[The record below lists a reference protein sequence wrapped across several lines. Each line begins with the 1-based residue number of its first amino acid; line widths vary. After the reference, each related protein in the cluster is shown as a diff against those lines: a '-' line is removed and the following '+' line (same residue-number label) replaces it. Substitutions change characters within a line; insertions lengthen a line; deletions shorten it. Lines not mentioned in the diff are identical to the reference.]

1 VRLIRVGDKI
11 ISWEKVSTALAEMLN
26 RRSKG
31 ATQQEVAKAFG
42 IERAFVSY
50 LEGIGSIRKG
60 HRLAII
66 GFPISNKAEIYK
78 LAEEFGV
85 EFVYLL
91 SENERQDFVTQKS
104 GADLFNELLD
114 ILVQLKEYDLIVV
127 LASDKRARVIEKILD
142 QEVVSL
148 PIGVSPLTKD
158 QPVDIGILRNLLE
171 MLVKDKEEGLDEEG
185 RQREP
190 WIFKKRPRRRSRV
203 ARPKV

>member
-1 VRLIRVGDKI
+1 MRLIRVGDKI
-11 ISWEKVSTALAEMLN
+11 ISWEKVSAALSEILN

-31 ATQQEVAKAFG
+31 ATQQEVAKVFG

-66 GFPISNKAEIYK
+66 GFPVSNKKQIYE

-85 EFVYLL
+85 ELVYLL
-91 SENERQDFVTQKS
+91 SESERQDFVSQKS
-104 GADLFNELLD
+104 GAELFNELLD
-114 ILVQLKEYDLIVV
+114 ILAKLKEYDLIVV
-127 LASDKRARVIEKILD
+127 LASDKRAEIIEKILD

-148 PIGVSPLTKD
+148 PIGASPLTKD
-158 QPVDIGILRNLLE
+158 QPVDMSILRNLLK

-203 ARPKV
+203 TRSKV